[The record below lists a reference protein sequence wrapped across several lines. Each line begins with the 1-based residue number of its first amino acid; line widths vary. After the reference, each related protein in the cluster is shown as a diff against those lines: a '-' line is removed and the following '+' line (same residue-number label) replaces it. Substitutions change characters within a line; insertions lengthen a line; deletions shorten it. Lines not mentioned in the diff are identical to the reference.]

1 MSNSLERQR
10 FEAAFAK
17 RLGKTP
23 AEFVQQK
30 LHSGSKV
37 ADIRYQY
44 EIMAVE
50 IARQVNLRGF
60 RGGNRSGDESGAQ
73 TGGQRQKLRLLGHI

>member
-1 MSNSLERQR
+1 MSSSSDRQK

-23 AEFVQQK
+23 PEFVQQK

-37 ADIRYQY
+37 EDIRYQY
-44 EIMAVE
+44 EIITWVHHRRVILRPE
-50 IARQVNLRGF
+50 NVWIILLPKFVLDNWGIAILRERHLF
-60 RGGNRSGDESGAQ
+60 
-73 TGGQRQKLRLLGHI
+73 